1 MMRIMVKKVIKLF
14 LLIQVLITSTYLL
27 SFEIYINVEIA
38 FLSSF
43 FIILGSAYAYRTM
56 INTQVKADMIHEQK
70 DLLDTIEDP
79 HELYDDY
86 EKNETPVEE
95 LNLKEIV
102 QEERKKIKILNLK
115 DIKKG
120 SRAGFSPYRLV
131 PYIFLIL
138 SFMTLENNHLLNI
151 KFYLPSL
158 LLGIIVAQVIAKDI
172 IKTLNITK

>member
-1 MMRIMVKKVIKLF
+1 MVKKVIKLF
-14 LLIQVLITSTYLL
+14 LLVQLLITSTYLL
-27 SFEIYINVEIA
+27 SFEIYINVEMA

-43 FIILGSAYAYRTM
+43 FIILGSAYAYKTM
-56 INTQVKADMIHEQK
+56 VNTHVKADMLHEQK
-70 DLLDTIEDP
+70 DLLDNIEDP

-86 EKNETPVEE
+86 EINNAPAEE

-138 SFMTLENNHLLNI
+138 SFIALENNHLLNI

-158 LLGIIVAQVIAKDI
+158 LLGIIIANLVIKEQ
-172 IKTLNITK
+172 ITK

>member
-14 LLIQVLITSTYLL
+14 LLIQVLIASAYLI
-27 SFEIYINVEIA
+27 SFEMYINIEIA

-43 FIILGSAYAYRTM
+43 FIILGSTYAYRTM
-56 INTQVKADMIHEQK
+56 VSTQVQADIVNEER
-70 DLLDTIEDP
+70 DLLDSIEDP

-86 EKNETPVEE
+86 EINEAPAEE
-95 LNLKEIV
+95 LDLKEIV
-102 QEERKKIKILNLK
+102 KEERKKIKILNLK

-138 SFMTLENNHLLNI
+138 SFIALENNHILNI
-151 KFYLPSL
+151 MIYLPSL
-158 LLGIIVAQVIAKDI
+158 LIGIIAAHLLTRDI
-172 IKTLNITK
+172 IKTSK